1 MAKEIEATPTWKFA
15 DRVSA
20 IAKTIPSY
28 PHIMAGDTV
37 HECSR
42 ISKELQAALLAQKGI
57 ETLYVGAEDARG
69 VLRHNYL
76 LANFNG
82 QTLIIDPTVSQFVPS
97 YSGVFVGTLEE
108 ALELPEVANAPGTK
122 WNEVWSENPVAP
134 HREGPPLSSADRDAF
149 RKKWGST
156 GAILKD
162 YTQQPSVSVRPP
174 SRLAQIKKIFG

>member
-1 MAKEIEATPTWKFA
+1 MAKDLEAPPTWKFA
-15 DRVSA
+15 DLVSA

-28 PHIMAGDTV
+28 PQIMAGDTV

-42 ISKELQAALLAQKGI
+42 ISKELLAALAQKGI

-108 ALELPEVANAPGTK
+108 VLGLPEVANAPGIK
-122 WNEVWSENPVAP
+122 WNEVWSKSPVAP
-134 HREGPPLSSADRDAF
+134 YREGPPLSSADRDAF
-149 RKKWGST
+149 KEKWGST
-156 GAILKD
+156 GAVLKD
-162 YTQQPSVSVRPP
+162 HTQQPSVSVRPP
-174 SRLAQIKKIFG
+174 SRLAQFKKTFG